1 MYVDDAKTEI
11 MTRIRSLDQEESFLR
26 NKAEQHVTSA
36 NYCLDQAD
44 RLAMTRRQYELA
56 VSDLGGE
63 IETPKKKAKGKILVE
78 NSKTSH
84 VVHVN
89 AKTP

>member
-1 MYVDDAKTEI
+1 MYVADAKTEM

-44 RLAMTRRQYELA
+44 RLATTRRQYELA
-56 VSDLGGE
+56 ITDLGGE
-63 IETPKKKAKGKILVE
+63 IEAPKGKARKIAVE
-78 NSKTSH
+78 NSKSSH